1 MTLSHLRRSVPAV
14 LITSLAAVVLAAC
27 GGSSDSSTTTSS
39 QATAATASKD
49 EAVAKMV
56 PAALQGK
63 PLTVALDASYPP
75 MELFDKD
82 GKTIIGLDAD
92 LANALATTMGLTAA
106 PQNVT
111 FDSIIPGIDAG
122 KYSLGMSSFT
132 DTKEREKTVDFV
144 TYLNVGTAI
153 YVTASSGANVKTLAD
168 LCGLTV
174 ALEKGTTQQDAA
186 EKQAKS
192 CPADK
197 KLTVLVFP
205 DQNAANLALSSNR
218 AQVGLAD
225 APVAAW
231 AVKESGGKFKAV
243 GTSFAQAP
251 YGIAM
256 SKTSGLAKPVQEAL
270 KVLINNGV
278 YKSILDKWNMSGAA
292 ITDPTINGATS

>member
-1 MTLSHLRRSVPAV
+1 MNLSQLRRIVPAV
-14 LITSLAAVVLAAC
+14 AITSLVALLVAAC
-27 GGSSDSSTTTSS
+27 GGSSDSSTTST
-39 QATAATASKD
+39 QGNAATAAKD
-49 EAVAKMV
+49 AKVAAMV
-56 PAALQGK
+56 PASQQGK

-92 LANALATTMGLTAA
+92 LANALATTMGLTASQ
-106 PQNVT
+106 QNVT

-122 KYSLGMSSFT
+122 KYALGMSSFT

-144 TYLNVGTAI
+144 TYLNVGTSI
-153 YVTASSGANVKTLAD
+153 YVTAASGAKVNTLAD
-168 LCGLTV
+168 LCGLSV
-174 ALEKGTTQQDAA
+174 AVEKGTTQQDAA

-197 KLTVLVFP
+197 KLTVLTFP
-205 DQNAANLALSSNR
+205 DQNGANLALSSGR

-225 APVAAW
+225 GPVAAW
-231 AVKESGGKFKAV
+231 AVKESGGKFKAA

-270 KVLINNGV
+270 KVLINSGV
-278 YKSILDKWNMSGAA
+278 YKSILAKWDMSDAA
-292 ITDPTINGATS
+292 ITDPVINGATS

>member
-1 MTLSHLRRSVPAV
+1 MKLSFPSRSVPAV
-14 LITSLAAVVLAAC
+14 LTTSLAAFALAAC
-27 GGSSDSSTTTSS
+27 GGSSDSSTSS
-39 QATAATASKD
+39 STQSAAATATKD
-49 EAVAKMV
+49 AKIAAMV
-56 PAALQGK
+56 PANLQGK
-63 PLTVALDASYPP
+63 PIAVALDASYPP

-92 LANALATTMGLTAA
+92 LAAALATTMGLKAN

-111 FDSIIPGIDAG
+111 FDSIIPGIEAG

-132 DTKEREKTVDFV
+132 DTKVREKTVDFV

-153 YVTASSGANVKTLAD
+153 YVTAASGAKVNTVAD

-174 ALEKGTTQQDAA
+174 AVEKGTTQQDAV
-186 EKQAKS
+186 EKQAKACS
-192 CPADK
+192 ADK

-205 DQNAANLALSSNR
+205 DQNGANLALSSGR

-231 AVKESGGKFKAV
+231 AVKESGGKFKAA
-243 GTSFAQAP
+243 GTSFAQSP

-256 SKTSGLAKPVQEAL
+256 AKDSGLSKPVQEAL
-270 KVLINNGV
+270 KVLIGNGV
-278 YKSILDKWNMSGAA
+278 YKSILAKWDMAASA
-292 ITDPTINGATS
+292 ITDPTVNGATS

>member
-1 MTLSHLRRSVPAV
+1 MNLSQLRRIFPA
-14 LITSLAAVVLAAC
+14 LAITSLAAVSLAAC
-27 GGSSDSSTTTSS
+27 GGSSDSSTTST
-39 QATAATASKD
+39 QGNAATATKD
-49 EAVAKMV
+49 AKVAAMV
-56 PAALQGK
+56 PASQQGK
-63 PLTVALDASYPP
+63 PLSIALDASYPP

-92 LANALATTMGLTAA
+92 LANALATTMGLTASQ
-106 PQNVT
+106 QNVT

-122 KYSLGMSSFT
+122 KYALGMSSFT

-144 TYLNVGTAI
+144 TYLSVGTSI
-153 YVTASSGANVKTLAD
+153 YVTAASGAKVNSIAD

-174 ALEKGTTQQDAA
+174 AVEKGTTQQDAA

-197 KLTVLVFP
+197 KLTVLTFP
-205 DQNAANLALSSNR
+205 DQNGANLALSSGR

-225 APVAAW
+225 GPVTAW
-231 AVKESGGKFKAV
+231 AVEESGGKFKAA

-278 YKSILDKWNMSGAA
+278 YKSILAKWDMSDAA